1 MRIDALREDVQYTGL
16 QSDEMQPSA
25 MAPSQQQNPATITSI
40 DHRTQPQTFIQQHV
54 QSVDMTPQDSNTY
67 MISTLNWISPSMEFD
82 LTEFDY
88 NQMAPNEPYW
98 NSLTDVNSLSDQTLS
113 ANQIMRPVSDQ
124 SLSTPGT
131 LPDSNDAE
139 TPGTSYVD
147 NKGARQPRNGRYA
160 HRIFGDEASR
170 ESSRTSPGFAVIASE
185 PDGFSLSMA
194 TLPDVLAGEY
204 ENTWVRPVSPEQYF
218 MMRQAFQDHCL
229 AANCLVN
236 DRPFFSTE
244 FPPISSFTTLLTL
257 YRLRFDPKVL
267 PIIHFELDNDM
278 ASCWVVKLAMAAIGS
293 QYLGAVDSELAVG
306 LHEFLWRV
314 LRRGAIF
321 SIEPLTS
328 ESLGLVQ
335 SKLLNYIGLAY
346 CGSKRLERHRLL
358 ALESLVDE
366 YKSLYKHHPAL
377 LQDAVEFQDRQDW
390 ALSESARRLCHAIW
404 FIESMSRY
412 HFGTQSNLLLK
423 FADIALPCK
432 EDIWQAGAGNMQAP
446 GKQPTLEKVLRT
458 LYVEKRLLKNTGDFA
473 RVLLINGLYCQTWDI
488 GTLLNR
494 PLLRWTPS
502 SRKGDAE
509 SHDLTGPVW
518 LPQIPLYNQ
527 WRNAACDC
535 LDVLHWI
542 ANSDIAKAGTENAT
556 VLHLHFARVVLL
568 SPYEAVRRLADLLV
582 SENISDGDRAHKFRM
597 ECQQVQKWITDD
609 QFKARLA
616 LVHCGIFFWHVRRY
630 SLDAFY
636 EPVKVF
642 LVTLVVWAYGS
653 LCPPQQPLRSSN
665 GNTSN
670 HPREDEEWSCDLDD
684 ISSIRLDRPCDDE
697 LVQLFIK
704 RGRSMTATIM
714 GVGNITSAA
723 GPLRMLKEGR
733 KLLST
738 LDKWP
743 IRNRYLQTLTRLMD
757 FCSQNTQWVQMG
769 SSLGDTPQA
778 IPS

>member
-1 MRIDALREDVQYTGL
+1 
-16 QSDEMQPSA
+16 MQPIV
-25 MAPSQQQNPATITSI
+25 MGPSQQQNPAMITAQE
-40 DHRTQPQTFIQQHV
+40 HRTQAPTFMQQQV
-54 QSVDMTPQDSNTY
+54 QPVNLATHETSTY
-67 MISTLNWISPSMEFD
+67 MISTLNWISPSMDFD

-88 NQMAPNEPYW
+88 NPMAPGEQYW
-98 NSLTDVNSLSDQTLS
+98 SSLTEANNLPDQSVS
-113 ANQIMRPVSDQ
+113 ATQMMRPVDNQ

-160 HRIFGDEASR
+160 NKIFGE
-170 ESSRTSPGFAVIASE
+170 EVPNE
-185 PDGFSLSMA
+185 PPRNRAELPVMAPEPEGFSFMSA
-194 TLPDVLAGEY
+194 PSPDLAGD
-204 ENTWVRPVSPEQYF
+204 TWVRTFTPEEYY

-229 AANCLVN
+229 TPNGIMT
-236 DRPFFSTE
+236 DGPFFSAE
-244 FPPISSFTTLLTL
+244 LPPISSFTALLAL

-267 PIIHFELDNDM
+267 PMIHHGLESNMTSSWL
-278 ASCWVVKLAMAAIGS
+278 VKLAMSAVGS
-293 QYLGAVDSELAVG
+293 QYLDTGDTELAIA
-306 LHEFLWRV
+306 LHEFLRRV
-314 LRRGAIF
+314 LRERGAIF
-321 SIEPLTS
+321 SNASLTT
-328 ESLGLVQ
+328 ESLSLVH

-346 CGSKRLERHRLL
+346 CGSRRLERHKSS
-358 ALESLVDE
+358 ALEDLVRE
-366 YKSLYKHHPAL
+366 YASLYRSNSAVM
-377 LQDAVEFQDRQDW
+377 QNEVEFQDRRDW
-390 ALSESARRLCHAIW
+390 VLSESARRLCHAIW
-404 FIESMSRY
+404 LIENMSRY
-412 HFGTQSNLLLK
+412 HFDTQSSLLLNY
-423 FADIALPCK
+423 ANIALPCK
-432 EDIWQAGAGNMQAP
+432 EDNWQAEADHMQAP
-446 GKQPTLEKVLRT
+446 MKQPTLEKALRV

-473 RVLLINGLYCQTWDI
+473 RVLLIHGLYCQTWDV
-488 GTLLNR
+488 GASLSR

-509 SHDLTGPVW
+509 SHDLTGPAW

-542 ANSDIAKAGTENAT
+542 ANSDIAKAGTENST
-556 VLHLHFARVVLL
+556 VLHLHFARIVLL
-568 SPYEAVRRLADLLV
+568 APYEATQRMAELLV
-582 SENISDGDRAHKFRM
+582 SEDIRDGDAAERFRR

-636 EPVKVF
+636 EPTKVF

-653 LCPPQQPLRSSN
+653 LCPPQQPSTSLRGSN
-665 GNTSN
+665 SN
-670 HPREDEEWSCDLDD
+670 NNRSREDEDWSCDLDD

-704 RGRSMTATIM
+704 RGRSMQATIM
-714 GVGNITSAA
+714 GVGNITATN

-743 IRNRYLQTLTRLMD
+743 IRNRYMQVLTRLID
-757 FCSQNTQWVQMG
+757 FCSQTPQWTQIG
-769 SSLGDTPQA
+769 SSLEQTNQPG
-778 IPS
+778 PS

>member
-1 MRIDALREDVQYTGL
+1 VRRDDVQYTGP
-16 QSDEMQPSA
+16 QGDEMHSSVA
-25 MAPSQQQNPATITSI
+25 APSHQQNPVMLTSLEQ
-40 DHRTQPQTFIQQHV
+40 RTQPNNFMQQHV
-54 QSVDMTPQDSNTY
+54 QPVGLTPQESNTY
-67 MISTLNWISPSMEFD
+67 MISTLNWISPSMDFD

-88 NQMAPNEPYW
+88 GQMAPNEPYW
-98 NSLTDVNSLSDQTLS
+98 SSLTDVNNLSDQALS
-113 ANQIMRPVSDQ
+113 TGQIMRPVSDQ

-139 TPGTSYVD
+139 APGKSYVD

-160 HRIFGDEASR
+160 NRIFDDRASR
-170 ESSRTSPGFAVIASE
+170 ESSRTSPVFPVMAPE
-185 PDGFSLSMA
+185 PGGFSLLLA
-194 TLPDVLAGEY
+194 PLPELVAGEY
-204 ENTWVRPVSPEQYF
+204 SNTWVRPFTTEQYY

-229 AANCLVN
+229 ATNEFLN

-244 FPPISSFTTLLTL
+244 LPPNSAFTTLLTL
-257 YRLRFDPKVL
+257 YSRRFDPKVL
-267 PIIHFELDNDM
+267 PMIHFELHNDM
-278 ASCWVVKLAMAAIGS
+278 ALCWVVKLAMAAVGS
-293 QYLGAVDSELAVG
+293 QYLDAGDTELAVA

-314 LRRGAIF
+314 LRHRGATF
-321 SIEPLTS
+321 SIEPLTL
-328 ESLGLVQ
+328 ESLCLVQ

-346 CGSKRLERHRLL
+346 CGSGRLESHRLI
-358 ALESLVDE
+358 ALESLVHE
-366 YKSLYKHHPAL
+366 FKSLYQHHSVL
-377 LQDAVEFQDRQDW
+377 LQDAVEFQDRRDW
-390 ALSESARRLCHAIW
+390 VLSESARRLCHAIW
-404 FIESMSRY
+404 LIESMSRY
-412 HFGTQSNLLLK
+412 HFDTQSSLLLN
-423 FADIALPCK
+423 FADIVLPCK
-432 EDIWQAGAGNMQAP
+432 EETWQTEGDHLQASV
-446 GKQPTLEKVLRT
+446 KQPTLEKALRI

-473 RVLLINGLYCQTWDI
+473 RVLLINGLYCQTWDV

-509 SHDLTGPVW
+509 SHDITGPVW

-556 VLHLHFARVVLL
+556 VLHLHFARIVLL
-568 SPYEAVRRLADLLV
+568 APYEAVRKLADLLV
-582 SENISDGDRAHKFRM
+582 SEDIRDGDPAQRFRT

-636 EPVKVF
+636 EPTNVF
-642 LVTLVVWAYGS
+642 LVTLIVWAYGS
-653 LCPPQQPLRSSN
+653 LCPSQQPLWGSN

-670 HPREDEEWSCDLDD
+670 RPREDEDWPCDLDD

-714 GVGNITSAA
+714 GVGNITSAN

-738 LDKWP
+738 LDRWP
-743 IRNRYLQTLTRLMD
+743 IRNRYLQTLTRLIE
-757 FCSQNTQWVQMG
+757 FCSQNSQWVQMG
-769 SSLGDTPQA
+769 LSLGETRQPV
-778 IPS
+778 PS